1 MFVLKFLNN
10 AHLLME
16 EYKDGE
22 IIIDG
27 QTVGSTKVVDDPD
40 KVDEP
45 DKVIESDDPSKVID
59 DPSKNVDTIKKVTID
74 SGDGE
79 VEYELD
85 VDGNATLNGEIVF
98 TKQQLDDASIDT
110 GSQIDLDNIHTLIS
124 EISGLELTDSE
135 GKVIE
140 FESGIEGLAQREV
153 LIKNIFYEKGLKDAT
168 SKLLSENQDIAE
180 MYEYKRKHGSL
191 DGYVKQVD
199 YSTYSV
205 TDETSEIELKS
216 IYKEYLLSIGNDTKT
231 ADKLIKLSEQDETLK
246 VDAIEALEKLKE
258 SNNTRLKLEKEKEE
272 QEERE
277 AIEKYE
283 NYYGVTYTKD
293 NKLIDKN
300 VQGSIY
306 DKLVKSGKI
315 GNIAIPQE
323 GLIVTKEDGTKSR
336 ISRLELFNYFY
347 KPVKEVN
354 GTYYTQSQIDENNR
368 LSNTDEY
375 LIQGIRNL
383 TKNDISS
390 LEKNMKNIINLK
402 DAKKVLKIIGKPK
415 DVRSQNLS
423 QQELNEKIKSGEAQ
437 IIIK

>member
-59 DPSKNVDTIKKVTID
+59 NPSKNVDTIKKVTID

>member
-1 MFVLKFLNN
+1 MFVSKFLNN

-27 QTVGSTKVVDDPD
+27 QTVGSTKITNEPD
-40 KVDEP
+40 VVDEP
-45 DKVIESDDPSKVID
+45 DIIDKPDDQSKIVD
-59 DPSKNVDTIKKVTID
+59 NPSKNVDTVKKVTID

-153 LIKNIFYEKGLKDAT
+153 LIKNTFYEKGLKDAT
-168 SKLLSENQDIAE
+168 SKLLSENQDIAD

-216 IYKEYLLSIGNDTKT
+216 IYREYLLSIGNDTKT
-231 ADKLIKLSEQDETLK
+231 ADKLIKLSF
-246 VDAIEALEKLKE
+246 V
-258 SNNTRLKLEKEKEE
+258 
-272 QEERE
+272 
-277 AIEKYE
+277 
-283 NYYGVTYTKD
+283 
-293 NKLIDKN
+293 
-300 VQGSIY
+300 
-306 DKLVKSGKI
+306 
-315 GNIAIPQE
+315 
-323 GLIVTKEDGTKSR
+323 
-336 ISRLELFNYFY
+336 
-347 KPVKEVN
+347 
-354 GTYYTQSQIDENNR
+354 
-368 LSNTDEY
+368 
-375 LIQGIRNL
+375 LIQ
-383 TKNDISS
+383 S
-390 LEKNMKNIINLK
+390 L
-402 DAKKVLKIIGKPK
+402 
-415 DVRSQNLS
+415 LS
-423 QQELNEKIKSGEAQ
+423 
-437 IIIK
+437 